1 MSEVVVDGGNSFIRS
16 EAAAREASLQVH
28 VADVR
33 KCSAPWSLDVWYLVH
48 LGAKEA
54 GNGHSELRAADGS
67 GVGQNAGSVESRIGE
82 HGFVGCGRIEHMRS
96 VHHHQLRIQILNHIR
111 RVRKRPRWCPPNAN
125 WVLVGFDLA
134 TVRPRQL

>member
-82 HGFVGCGRIEHMRS
+82 HGAQAATRWS
-96 VHHHQLRIQILNHIR
+96 AAPWP
-111 RVRKRPRWCPPNAN
+111 VRKPAGGSGP
-125 WVLVGFDLA
+125 
-134 TVRPRQL
+134 